1 MGRNKNLRKAI
12 AGQQKVVRI
21 HEAKIREERKKPQPS
36 EEYIAGWE
44 LEIEVAKATLAHL
57 MRRLKREW

>member
-12 AGQQKVVRI
+12 AGQQKVVEG
-21 HEAKIREERKKPQPS
+21 HEAKVREERKNSQPS
-36 EEYIAGWE
+36 EEYIANWE
-44 LEIEVAKATLAHL
+44 REIEVAKARVAHL